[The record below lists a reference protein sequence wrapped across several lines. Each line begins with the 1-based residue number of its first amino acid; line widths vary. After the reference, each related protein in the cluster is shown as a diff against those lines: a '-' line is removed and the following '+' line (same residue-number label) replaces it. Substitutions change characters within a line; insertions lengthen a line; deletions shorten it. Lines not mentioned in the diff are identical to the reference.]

1 MRNELAIRL
10 LIVDDDDAFRDALT
24 DELSERGFDV
34 ESVPDA
40 PSALRAV
47 DRETFDVAIFDLN
60 MPGMSG
66 DELLSEVRKHSPTTE
81 VIILTGHGTVSNA
94 VRTMKEGAYD
104 FLTKPCNLDE
114 LEALVRKAHEKQAL
128 VRKNR
133 LLERE
138 LARHDR
144 FPEFTGNS
152 PALQSVLQL
161 IAKVSHTDSTVLIQG
176 ESGVG
181 KELAANAIVQR
192 GARQDRPFIVVDCT
206 SLQETLLQSELFG
219 HERGAFTGAVARKHG
234 LFEVAD
240 GGTLFLDEIGE
251 ISVPLQA
258 QILRVVDTR
267 SFRRVG
273 GVKDI
278 HVDVRL
284 ICATNRDLAQMVTEG
299 KFRRDL
305 YYRINV
311 VSLTLP
317 PLRERREDIP
327 LLVKFFA
334 EKFQPATKELP
345 SRFPPEIMT
354 VLQAHS
360 WPGNIRELQNV
371 VERAVVLS
379 EGEEITIH
387 DLPTSVRKGSEVTID
402 IAVSERPTL
411 EELETTYISRL
422 LEECR
427 GHRGHV
433 AEILG
438 ISERNLYRKLKKL
451 PSSVSGHDA

>member
-1 MRNELAIRL
+1 MTDEPAIRL
-10 LIVDDDDAFRDALT
+10 LIVDDNDSFRDALA
-24 DELSERGFDV
+24 DELGERGFDV

-40 PSALRAV
+40 PSALRSV

-60 MPGMSG
+60 MPGMPG
-66 DELLSEVRKHSPTTE
+66 DELLPKVRERSPTTE

-114 LEALVRKAHEKQAL
+114 LEALVRKADEKQAL

-144 FPEFTGNS
+144 FPEFTGHS
-152 PALQSVLQL
+152 PALQSVLQT
-161 IAKVSHTDSTVLIQG
+161 IAKVSQTDSTVLIQG

-181 KELAANAIVQR
+181 KELAANAIVRR
-192 GARQDRPFIVVDCT
+192 GARQDKPFIVVDCT
-206 SLQETLLQSELFG
+206 SLQEALLQSELFG

-240 GGTLFLDEIGE
+240 SGTLFLDEIGE
-251 ISVPLQA
+251 ISIPLQA
-258 QILRVVDTR
+258 QILRVVDKR

-278 HVDVRL
+278 DVDVRV
-284 ICATNRDLAQMVTEG
+284 ICATNRDLARMVTEG
-299 KFRRDL
+299 KFRQDL

-327 LLVKFFA
+327 LLVKFFR
-334 EKFQPATKELP
+334 EKLLPETKERP
-345 SRFPPEIMT
+345 HRFPLEILT
-354 VLQAHS
+354 LLQGHS

-371 VERAVVLS
+371 VERAMVLS

-387 DLPTSVRKGSEVTID
+387 DLPTSVRKSSEATIATVVTD
-402 IAVSERPTL
+402 RPTL

-427 GHRGHV
+427 GHRSQV
-433 AEILG
+433 AQILG

-451 PSSVSGHDA
+451 PSHVSGQDA